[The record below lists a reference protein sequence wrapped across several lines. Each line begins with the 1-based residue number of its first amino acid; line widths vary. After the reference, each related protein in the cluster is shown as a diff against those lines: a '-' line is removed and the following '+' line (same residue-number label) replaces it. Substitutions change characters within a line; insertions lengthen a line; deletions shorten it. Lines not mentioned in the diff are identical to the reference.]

1 MGKMI
6 QLYLL
11 TTVVFFA
18 IDMVW
23 LGVVAN
29 RFYQA
34 QIGPLLKSPP
44 DWIVAAG
51 FYLFYIV
58 GIIIFATLPAAGKGM
73 LTEAI
78 WRGALFGALAYA
90 TYDLTNLATLKDWP
104 WQVAVVDIVWGAVLT
119 GSVSAASYA
128 IARWLGFGTT

>member
-1 MGKMI
+1 MIKML

-29 RFYQA
+29 RFYQN
-34 QIGPLLKSPP
+34 QLGPMLRTPP
-44 DWIVAAG
+44 DWLVAAG

-58 GIIIFATLPAAGKGM
+58 GIIVFAILPGAEKGV
-73 LTEAI
+73 LVEAI

-90 TYDLTNLATLKDWP
+90 TYDLTNLATLEGWP

-119 GSVSAASYA
+119 GSVSAAGYA
-128 IARWLGFGTT
+128 IARWLDIGA